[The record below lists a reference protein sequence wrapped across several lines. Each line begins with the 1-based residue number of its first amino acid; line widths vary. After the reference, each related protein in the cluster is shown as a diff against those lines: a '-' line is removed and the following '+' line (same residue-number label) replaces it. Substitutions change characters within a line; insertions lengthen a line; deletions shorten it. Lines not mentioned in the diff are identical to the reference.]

1 MTWPNKIT
9 YTRILLIPG
18 FVISVLQVAE
28 HPVFRYVTIGIF
40 VTIAL
45 GDALDGYVA
54 RRFNLSTREGK
65 FIDPIADKLL
75 MVTSC
80 VMLAI
85 PIWGLAGGRA
95 PLGPEV
101 ATIIIARDAFICIW
115 VLVAY
120 LAGEKAVFD
129 PTRLGRFTTFMQM
142 LMIAAALGG
151 TLSIVV
157 LDYIAAPLSYAAA
170 GLTIASG
177 LQYLYK
183 YTRGHGGQFAAADSG
198 GDDGAQR
205 DR

>member
-1 MTWPNKIT
+1 MTWPNRIT

-18 FVISVLQVAE
+18 FVISALQVAE
-28 HPVFRYVTIGIF
+28 HPVFRYVTMVIF

-54 RRFNLSTREGK
+54 RRFDLATREGK
-65 FIDPIADKLL
+65 FIDPLADKLL
-75 MVTSC
+75 MVTAC

-85 PIWGLAGGRA
+85 PIWALPGDRA
-95 PLGPEV
+95 PLEPEV

-120 LAGEKAVFD
+120 LAGEEIVFD

-142 LMIAAALGG
+142 LMIAAALAG
-151 TLSIVV
+151 TLSMVF
-157 LDYIAAPLSYAAA
+157 LDYVALPLSYATAA
-170 GLTIASG
+170 ITIASG

-183 YTRGHGGQFAAADSG
+183 YTRGARSRQIEARDGES
-198 GDDGAQR
+198 DDDQS
-205 DR
+205 D

>member
-9 YTRILLIPG
+9 YTRMLLIPG
-18 FVISVLQVAE
+18 FVISVLQVE
-28 HPVFRYVTIGIF
+28 EYPVFRYITIAIF

-65 FIDPIADKLL
+65 FIDPLADKLL

-85 PIWGLAGGRA
+85 PIWGLPGNRA
-95 PLGPEV
+95 PLEPEV
-101 ATIIIARDAFICIW
+101 ATIVIARDVFICIW

-120 LAGEKAVFD
+120 LAGEKAVFE
-129 PTRLGRFTTFMQM
+129 PTRLGRLTTFTQM
-142 LMIAAALGG
+142 LMIAAALTGM
-151 TLSIVV
+151 LSMVV
-157 LDYIAAPLSYAAA
+157 LDYIALPLSYATA

-183 YTRGHGGQFAAADSG
+183 HTRGHGGQFAEADSG
-198 GDDGAQR
+198 DGDGAQP